1 LTAAGART
9 SLALRGFPADP
20 SIAPSGSAQVWFF
33 DNTAAQ
39 QDATRLQAEAAQAR
53 AISPRSRA

>member
-20 SIAPSGSAQVWFF
+20 SIAPGSAQVWFF